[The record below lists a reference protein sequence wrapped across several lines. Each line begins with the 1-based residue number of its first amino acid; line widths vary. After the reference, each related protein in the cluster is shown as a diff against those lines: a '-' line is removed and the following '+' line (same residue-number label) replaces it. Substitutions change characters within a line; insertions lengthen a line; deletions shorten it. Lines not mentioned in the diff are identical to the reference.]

1 MKPTPDRESHYYLQL
16 DRRLRFLEEW
26 RKVRREL
33 AKGSALRLQESPVR
47 RARLGMLVGS
57 AGGVPTRMIDA
68 RVVEI
73 GPGQTTSTHRHMH
86 DTVVFVLEGQGRS
99 TIDGQRVEWSAWD
112 ALHTPARAWHRHT
125 NSDQQR
131 PARLLAVTDAPLI
144 EALGLQHL
152 QDVGDAEPPAEQG
165 PAGSRDAPSPGGES
179 FYEQELMRSAQARA
193 ERAGARRITRFK
205 DVTFR
210 VSPRGTR
217 TSLLVDGSLGFRT
230 SGLSMAMFQIP
241 PGKAQSRH
249 RHPGEAILY
258 VVQGHGYTM
267 IDDRRQDWESGDAL
281 LVNRYCWHQHFNGD
295 PERPAI
301 VIRMHMW
308 ESMIEI
314 MQAAMDP
321 VPLYE
326 DDPGVAAVGG
336 VRPASAG

>member
-1 MKPTPDRESHYYLQL
+1 MDQMPDRQSHYYLQL
-16 DRRLRFLEEW
+16 ERRFRFLEEW

-33 AKGSALRLQESPVR
+33 AKGSALRLRESPIR
-47 RARLGMLVGS
+47 RARLGMLVGN

-86 DTVVFVLEGQGRS
+86 DAVVFVLEGQGRS
-99 TIDGQRVEWSAWD
+99 TIDGQRVEWGAWD
-112 ALHTPARAWHRHT
+112 ALHTPAWVWHRHT
-125 NSDQQR
+125 NSGQQR
-131 PARLLAVTDAPLI
+131 ARLLAVTDAPLI
-144 EALGLQHL
+144 EALGLQHF
-152 QDVGDAEPPAEQG
+152 QDVGTSEPPVELGATSS
-165 PAGSRDAPSPGGES
+165 PDAPSPGGES
-179 FYEQELMRSAQARA
+179 FYEQELVRDTQART
-193 ERAGARRITRFK
+193 ERAGARRITCFK

-241 PGKAQSRH
+241 PGKAQARH

-258 VVQGHGYTM
+258 VVEGRGYSI
-267 IDDRRQDWESGDAL
+267 IDDHRQEWESGDAL
-281 LVNRYCWHQHFNGD
+281 LVNRYCWHQHFNSD
-295 PERPAI
+295 PERHAV

-326 DDPGVAAVGG
+326 DEPALRPLGTVT
-336 VRPASAG
+336 PASGG